1 MNWDALGALA
11 ELGSAIAV
19 VVTLFLLLNQLRL
32 NNVQAQQAYE
42 LARADSQRDILKQVA
57 THAMLVIENPDLHT
71 DIRTCYRSWEDAPEK
86 AKWNFESWAASY
98 FYIVEQ
104 AIEMHD
110 RGLLSD
116 ETYLAMEM
124 AAIRIVQTPGG
135 EQWWRRKSKHIG
147 AGVSTRINKRKS
159 EIGESISPMLG
170 LKKAGVP
177 NDA

>member
-1 MNWDALGALA
+1 
-11 ELGSAIAV
+11 
-19 VVTLFLLLNQLRL
+19 
-32 NNVQAQQAYE
+32 
-42 LARADSQRDILKQVA
+42 
-57 THAMLVIENPDLHT
+57 
-71 DIRTCYRSWEDAPEK
+71 
-86 AKWNFESWAASY
+86 
-98 FYIVEQ
+98 
-104 AIEMHD
+104 MHD

-116 ETYLAMEM
+116 ETYVAMEM

-159 EIGESISPMLG
+159 EIGASVSPMLG